1 MTTRQPRLG
10 QVVLGGLLVII
21 GALWLVDA
29 TTSVDVAWEILLPAA
44 LVVVGG
50 ALVYGASTGTH
61 GGLITFGVFLTILV
75 VLSSGFDVV
84 LDVPFEGGIGERD
97 HAPTGVAETE
107 YRLAIGDMR
116 VDLTEASSNGELIQ
130 ISVAIGNLQVIVPE
144 GDGVY
149 YTVHARAGL
158 GEVVVFGE
166 AQSGIGPQLDAEADG
181 PVPVGG
187 RPGKTFN
194 LEVEVGMGK
203 VEVRHP

>member
-21 GALWLVDA
+21 GVLWLVDA

-84 LDVPFEGGIGERD
+84 LDVPFEGGVGERD

-116 VDLTEASSNGELIQ
+116 VDLTEATANGQRIE
-130 ISVAIGNLQVIVPE
+130 ISVGIGNLQVIVPDA
-144 GDGVY
+144 GS
-149 YTVHARAGL
+149 YTIHARAGL
-158 GEVVVFGE
+158 GEVIVFGRT
-166 AQSGIGPQLDAEADG
+166 QSGIGPELIEDPFGLSDVLPALDL
-181 PVPVGG
+181 V
-187 RPGKTFN
+187 
-194 LEVEVGMGK
+194 VEVGMGK